1 MMIKVGK
8 WIAKHKVLIVLISMI
23 LLIPSVIGM
32 AATRVNY
39 DILSYLP
46 DSLETVEGQDIMVDE
61 FGMGAFSM
69 VVVEDM
75 DLKDVAA
82 LKEKFQDVEHVKDVL
97 WYDSVADLSI
107 PVSMIP
113 DKFKDAFFNGD
124 ATMMIALFDNTT
136 SSDAAMEAVTDMRK
150 IANEQCFISGMS
162 GVVTDI
168 KNIALEEMPIYVVI
182 AAGLSLL
189 VLLLA
194 MDSLVVPILFLLSVG
209 LAVLY
214 NLGSNIFLGQVC
226 YITKSLT
233 AVLQLGVTMDYSIFL
248 LNSFEAYKKKYDE
261 KERAMAH
268 AIADTFKS
276 VAGSSVTTIAGFL
289 ALCVMTFALGRDMGI
304 VMAKGVVIGVVCC
317 VTVLPAMILVFDKAI
332 EKTKHK
338 ALLPNMDKAS
348 GFITKHYKVWL
359 IVFLVLLYPAIY
371 GNNHTQIYYNIDKS
385 LPATLASNVAND
397 KLKEDF
403 DMSTMHM
410 ILLRNGLDSKQK
422 TQMLDKIDEIDG
434 VKWSLGMNSL
444 IGPSF
449 PESMI
454 PSNVREMLESDNYEV
469 QFVCSEYS
477 SATDECNAQL
487 ASIQEIVKEYSPDS
501 MVIGEAPLMKD
512 LQDTTD
518 VDLQRVN
525 ILSMAAIFVIILF
538 VFKSIS
544 LPFVLL
550 AVIEFAIYVNMA
562 IPYYQGVTLPFVA
575 SHVIGAIQL
584 GATVD
589 YAILMSSNYQKQR
602 HLGKTKKESISIA
615 HKFSMK
621 SIIVS
626 GCSFFAATFGVAL
639 YSQVDM
645 IGSICTLLARGA
657 VISTVVVLLVLPAM
671 FMVFDPI
678 IVRTSKGF
686 LPDKK

>member
-1 MMIKVGK
+1 MIKFGK
-8 WIAKHKVLIVLISMI
+8 WIAKHKVIIVIISML
-23 LLIPSVIGM
+23 LLIPSFLGM

-46 DSLETVEGQDIMVDE
+46 ESLETVEGQDIMVDE

-75 DLKDVAA
+75 ELKDVAA
-82 LKEKFQDVEHVKDVL
+82 LKEKFQNVEHVKDVL

-113 DKFKDAFFNGD
+113 EKFKDGFFNDD

-136 SSDAAMEAVTDMRK
+136 SSDAAMEAVSDMRK

-168 KNIALEEMPIYVVI
+168 KNLALEEMPIYVVI
-182 AAGLSLL
+182 AACLSLL

-194 MDSLVVPILFLLSVG
+194 MDSLVIPVLFLLSVG
-209 LAVLY
+209 LAVVY
-214 NLGSNIFLGQVC
+214 NLGTNIFFGEVC

-248 LNSFEAYKKKYDE
+248 LNSFEAYKKKYDS
-261 KERAMAH
+261 KDRAMAH

-304 VMAKGVVIGVVCC
+304 VMAKGVVIGVICC
-317 VTVLPAMILVFDKAI
+317 ITTLPAMILVFDGVI

-338 ALLPNMDKAS
+338 PLVKSLDKAS

-359 IVFLVLLYPAIY
+359 LVFLVMLYPAVY

-385 LPATLASNVAND
+385 LPATLDSNVSNE

-403 DMSTMHM
+403 DMSTVHM
-410 ILLRNGLDSKQK
+410 ILLKNGLDSKEK
-422 TQMLDKIDEIDG
+422 TQMLDQIDKVDG

-444 IGPSF
+444 IGPTF

-454 PSNVREMLESDNYEV
+454 PSNIKKMLQSDNYEV
-469 QFVCSEYS
+469 QFICSEYS

-487 ASIQEIVKEYSPDS
+487 DAIQKIVKKYSPES

-512 LQDTTD
+512 LQDTTN

-525 ILSMAAIFVIILF
+525 ILSMAAIFLIILF

-544 LPFVLL
+544 LPFILL
-550 AVIEFAIYVNMA
+550 FVIEFAIFVNMA

-575 SHVIGAIQL
+575 SIVIGAIQL

-589 YAILMSSNYQKQR
+589 YAILMTSTYPKQR
-602 HLGKTKKESISIA
+602 HLGKTKKDSISIA

-639 YSQVDM
+639 YSKVDM
-645 IGSICTLLARGA
+645 IGAICTLLARGA
-657 VISTVVVLLVLPAM
+657 VISTVVVLLILPAI
-671 FMVFDPI
+671 FLVFDPL
-678 IVRTSKGF
+678 IVHTSKGF
-686 LPDKK
+686 LPDQK

>member
-1 MMIKVGK
+1 MIKFGK
-8 WIAKHKVLIVLISMI
+8 WIAKHKVLIVIISML
-23 LLIPSVIGM
+23 LLIPSFLGM

-75 DLKDVAA
+75 ELKDVAK

-113 DKFKDAFFNGD
+113 AKFKDGFFNGD
-124 ATMMIALFDNTT
+124 ATMMIALFDDTT

-168 KNIALEEMPIYVVI
+168 KNIALQEMPIYVVI
-182 AAGLSLL
+182 AACLSLL

-194 MDSLVVPILFLLSVG
+194 MDSLVIPVLFLLSVG
-209 LAVLY
+209 LAVVY
-214 NLGSNIFLGQVC
+214 NLGSNIFLGEVC

-248 LNSFEAYKKKYDE
+248 LNSFEAYKKKYDA
-261 KERAMAH
+261 KDRAMAH

-304 VMAKGVVIGVVCC
+304 VMAKGVVIGVICC
-317 VTVLPAMILVFDKAI
+317 VTVLPAMILVFDGVI

-338 ALLPNMDKAS
+338 PLIRSMDKPS

-359 IVFLVLLYPAIY
+359 LIFLILLYPAVY

-385 LPATLASNVAND
+385 LPATLDSNVSNE

-403 DMSTMHM
+403 DMSTVHM
-410 ILLRNGLDSKQK
+410 VLLKNGLDSKEK
-422 TQMLDKIDEIDG
+422 TQMLDQIDKVDG

-444 IGPSF
+444 IGPTF

-454 PSNVREMLESDNYEV
+454 PSNIKEMLQSDNYEV
-469 QFVCSEYS
+469 QFICSEYS

-487 ASIQEIVKEYSPDS
+487 DEIQKIVKKFSPES

-525 ILSMAAIFVIILF
+525 ILSMAAIFLIILF

-544 LPFVLL
+544 LPFILL
-550 AVIEFAIYVNMA
+550 AVIEFAIFVNMA

-575 SHVIGAIQL
+575 SIVIGAIQL

-589 YAILMSSNYQKQR
+589 YAILMTSNYQKQR
-602 HLGKTKKESISIA
+602 HLGKTKKEAISIA

-621 SIIVS
+621 SINVS

-645 IGSICTLLARGA
+645 IGAICTLLARGA
-657 VISTVVVLLVLPAM
+657 VISTIVVLLVLPAM

-678 IVRTSKGF
+678 IVHTSKGF